1 MHVAGQHRPARLF
14 QLQEQHVVGA
24 AALQQGDVGAQPDA
38 ADADHLVG
46 DVDQRVAAQG
56 PAPVRGQGGQVLIEP
71 AGELVGL
78 GVVDPG
84 QQRRVF
90 GDPALPVAFAGEP
103 GQRPVAGPAA
113 RLRRGP
119 LDLGPQRLAR
129 HAVLQVADVD
139 PLVGPGQQRH
149 RGQVADLGAVS
160 GHAPQDRRFALLL
173 AGAVLPARDPDARH
187 QAPQIPLPRAGVRLV
202 EVVQV
207 DDQIPLRGGVEA
219 EVPQVR
225 VTADHRGDAGGRQPG
240 SIRRHHHRR
249 TAQES
254 VRRGG
259 HPPDP
264 HRDQPAE
271 PAVMRL
277 DDQLHRIGPAAIRG
291 PLSQRAARNLPP
303 QLPAYLVPVT
313 PRRRPPPQ
321 RGEGVTVGGSE
332 HDMPARGIS
341 RTGLLRHGLKAS
353 SPVER
358 LITCSP
364 GQGPMM
370 PSMPGSRGR
379 GWPPRSVV
387 IISRARR
394 GTGCRVCHGLG
405 ALGRRRYAPTA
416 KHGTSGSAN
425 AVRLSATAILARP
438 PTPPVGH
445 PVGPPPNRPILAG

>member
-1 MHVAGQHRPARLF
+1 MGVPGRVAVHVAGQHRPAGLF
-14 QLQEQHVVGA
+14 QLQEQHVIGA

-46 DVDQRVAAQG
+46 DVDQGVAAQG

-90 GDPALPVAFAGEP
+90 GDPALPVAFAGEL

-173 AGAVLPARDPDARH
+173 AGAVLAARDPDAGD

-207 DDQIPLRGGVEA
+207 DDQVPLRGGVEA

-225 VTADHRGDAGGRQPG
+225 VTADHRGDTGGRQPG
-240 SIRRHHHRR
+240 SICRHHDRR
-249 TAQES
+249 AAQEP

-264 HRDQPAE
+264 HRDQPPE
-271 PAVMRL
+271 PAVVRL
-277 DDQLHRIGPAAIRG
+277 DDQLHRIGAAAIGG
-291 PLSQRAARNLPP
+291 PLPQRAARNLPP
-303 QLPAYLVPVT
+303 QFPAAQKT
-313 PRRRPPPQ
+313 
-321 RGEGVTVGGSE
+321 
-332 HDMPARGIS
+332 
-341 RTGLLRHGLKAS
+341 
-353 SPVER
+353 
-358 LITCSP
+358 
-364 GQGPMM
+364 
-370 PSMPGSRGR
+370 
-379 GWPPRSVV
+379 
-387 IISRARR
+387 
-394 GTGCRVCHGLG
+394 
-405 ALGRRRYAPTA
+405 
-416 KHGTSGSAN
+416 
-425 AVRLSATAILARP
+425 
-438 PTPPVGH
+438 
-445 PVGPPPNRPILAG
+445 